1 MHLHAWVPRRYPR
14 MLSYS
19 YNWQF
24 YSFSV
29 VKLSSTVR
37 VKCALKGGSAF
48 LGANLKCETHYSLQK
63 ACGFTSPSKLIL
75 PHCWYMHITL
85 LQTTWMQFPVARRRD
100 HPTYHLNDFLE
111 LAQKSK
117 GEFTQHTSGR
127 VFKGSSSRRGMRGR
141 LWCANSKSSYSGMV
155 KATAPEIHCCGCIQ
169 VPWPIGSDKPVL
181 SMTL

>member
-1 MHLHAWVPRRYPR
+1 MHLHAWVPRRNLR

-29 VKLSSTVR
+29 VQLSSTVW
-37 VKCALKGGSAF
+37 VKCALKGDSAF

-75 PHCWYMHITL
+75 PHCWYMHLIL

-100 HPTYHLNDFLE
+100 HPTTILMIFLSWHRKAKQSSHSTQVSE
-111 LAQKSK
+111 YSK
-117 GEFTQHTSGR
+117 
-127 VFKGSSSRRGMRGR
+127 
-141 LWCANSKSSYSGMV
+141 
-155 KATAPEIHCCGCIQ
+155 APLPG
-169 VPWPIGSDKPVL
+169 GA
-181 SMTL
+181 